1 MNPRQF
7 IDFFSLLA
15 LLPIKRLSVA
25 ALGTIMVSS
34 MTSIAPDPAF
44 SLDTELTQG
53 EASVKMHPARDVA
66 LNVTD
71 LPAVPVS
78 DPMPISGLGA
88 ILIFWTLLQ
97 HRKQT
102 KVY

>member
-1 MNPRQF
+1 MNPRQV
-7 IDFFSLLA
+7 IDFVSLLA
-15 LLPIKRLSVA
+15 LLPIKRLSIAV
-25 ALGTIMVSS
+25 LGTIMVSS
-34 MTSIAPDPAF
+34 LISMAPAQAF
-44 SLDTELTQG
+44 ALDTELTQK
-53 EASVKMHPARDVA
+53 EASAKIPPGTEVA
-66 LNVTD
+66 MRVTD
-71 LPAVPVS
+71 IPAAPVS

>member
-25 ALGTIMVSS
+25 ALGTIMVSL

-44 SLDTELTQG
+44 SLDTELTKG
-53 EASVKMHPARDVA
+53 EASVKMHPAREVA
-66 LNVTD
+66 LVTD

-78 DPMPISGLGA
+78 EERMPISGLGA